1 MEQVLESRLAI
12 NKRLLGYLVLAN
24 LDGSTYAITLP
35 DLMIKS
41 HEILAQ

>member
-1 MEQVLESRLAI
+1 MGQVLERRVAI
-12 NKRLLGYLVLAN
+12 NKRLLGYLFLAS

-35 DLMIKS
+35 DFMIKS